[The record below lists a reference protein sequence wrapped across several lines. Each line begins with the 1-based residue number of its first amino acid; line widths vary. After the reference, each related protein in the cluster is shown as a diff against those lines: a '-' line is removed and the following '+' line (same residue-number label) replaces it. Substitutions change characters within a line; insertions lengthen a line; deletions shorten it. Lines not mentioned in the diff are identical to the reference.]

1 MTLSSRHH
9 FQESA
14 KLINKFKDE
23 TGENRSSVR
32 VSSPCYCVDT
42 HGGRKTMVHMKIKV
56 ILKWKELK
64 KYKPSEEKESE
75 EYHCYDHLPSVY
87 N

>member
-1 MTLSSRHH
+1 
-9 FQESA
+9 
-14 KLINKFKDE
+14 
-23 TGENRSSVR
+23 
-32 VSSPCYCVDT
+32 
-42 HGGRKTMVHMKIKV
+42 MVHMKIKV